1 MTTTEITLTL
11 SSLEFHENTAR
22 TLIVPKGV
30 LLVNGSQVDCNEGN
44 MREFLIDL
52 MSLNSN
58 SCHQTPYLSSSGSA
72 WVQSEDQTIW
82 LMVSMNESSHEIKSH
97 QLSLYPDR
105 ALEQCYH
112 PRFGQKLY
120 KVNSTLWL
128 SLERRGIP
136 LEMIDLIF
144 ASD

>member
-1 MTTTEITLTL
+1 MVDTRVHHTGLLQYCIMQHNLRSNTTDATSLRQGML
-11 SSLEFHENTAR
+11 SKDVSAY
-22 TLIVPKGV
+22 G
-30 LLVNGSQVDCNEGN
+30 
-44 MREFLIDL
+44 
-52 MSLNSN
+52 SN
-58 SCHQTPYLSSSGSA
+58 SCYQTPYFSSSGSA
-72 WVQSEDQTIW
+72 WVQSEDQALW
-82 LMVSMNESSHEIKSH
+82 LMVSMKESDYEIRSR

-128 SLERRGIP
+128 SLEIRGVP

-144 ASD
+144 TSH